1 METRANTAYACPSSG
16 KESLRARE
24 EERAAH
30 QVDGGVMAHHA
41 DDGSLVCEDG
51 QPDWD
56 CDTAQ
61 TPTGGSSK
69 ESSAMGASLTEQRR
83 VEDDGLRVVNS
94 FCGGRTGLYPANKP
108 RLTLCQQPR

>member
-1 METRANTAYACPSSG
+1 METPANTAYAHSLSE
-16 KESLRARE
+16 ESFRARDE
-24 EERAAH
+24 GRAAH
-30 QVDGGVMAHHA
+30 QVDGGVTAHHA

-94 FCGGRTGLYPANKP
+94 FRGGRRGRYPQKQP